1 MAVEGNKINY
11 ITPQG
16 LKKIQDELHHLLHI
30 DRPEVVKTVSWAA
43 ANGDRSENADYIYG
57 KRRLREIDRRI
68 GFLTGRLDN
77 IEVIDPKAVATD
89 LDTAAKVQFGATV
102 TITDENGKCA
112 TYQIVG
118 ADEIDA
124 AGGLIS
130 WESPLARA
138 LIGRV
143 VGDLVTVRRPAGEIE
158 VEVIKIE
165 YK

>member
-1 MAVEGNKINY
+1 MATGDQKINY
-11 ITPQG
+11 ITPRG
-16 LKKIQDELHHLLHI
+16 LKKIHDELHHLLHVE
-30 DRPEVVKTVSWAA
+30 RPEVVKTVSWAA

-68 GFLTGRLDN
+68 GFLQGRLDN
-77 IEVIDPKAVATD
+77 IEVIDPKAVTMD
-89 LDTAAKVQFGATV
+89 SDTAVKVQFGATV
-102 TITDENGKCA
+102 TITDENGRRA

-118 ADEIDA
+118 ADEIDT

-143 VGDLVTVRRPAGEIE
+143 AGDLVTVRRPAGEIE
-158 VEVIKIE
+158 VEVVTVE